1 MKTLETGG
9 IKYIQPVPGGTDG
22 WYYGLG
28 RAQGDLYEAEELW
41 RAGKEVRGNRLLL
54 IRFPE
59 GTIYEPAA
67 PEAGACLSEPVFS
80 RAGSASCGW
89 ISRPDG

>member
-1 MKTLETGG
+1 MKTLDTGG
-9 IKYIQPVPGGTDG
+9 ITFLEPVPGGTDE

-28 RAQGDLYEAEELW
+28 RAHGDLYEAEELW

-59 GTIYEPAA
+59 GTVYEPAA
-67 PEAGACLSEPVFS
+67 PEAGNCLSEPVFFEGGICFLRISDMS
-80 RAGSASCGW
+80 R
-89 ISRPDG
+89 